1 MYLLGVIYGQG
12 RDFYEIEH
20 PTPWAQVR
28 DVWEQLYGTITAL
41 IHSHDSGVKASDL
54 SGPVGIASMLAVWVN
69 TDYRLALHFLV
80 LLNINLA
87 ILNMLPIP
95 VLDGGHVVMAILE
108 RIRRRPL
115 EVRLMEYTTTV
126 FAVLLISFMLYV
138 TFFDIRR
145 IPLIHGL
152 FNRKTQIEQPADPA
166 TQPAP

>member
-1 MYLLGVIYGQG
+1 
-12 RDFYEIEH
+12 
-20 PTPWAQVR
+20 
-28 DVWEQLYGTITAL
+28 
-41 IHSHDSGVKASDL
+41 
-54 SGPVGIASMLAVWVN
+54 VWVN